1 MGPSSYKYEE
11 RATERT
17 PRRTGIRIFGVPVR
31 LHFTF
36 VLLVIFLVAAGA
48 QGGQSAINNAIYIL
62 ALFTCVLLH
71 ELGHAAVSKR
81 YGINTA
87 EIVLYPIGG
96 VARLEK
102 SPKPKE
108 ELWIALAGPAVNL
121 LIAAA
126 LAALLLPF
134 GVAEAFASVRQPD
147 DANLLARIAVMNII
161 LAGFNMIPAF
171 PMDGGRVLRSLMAR
185 WTSEDVATRRAAAA
199 GRAVAIVMGIVAV
212 VTFQFFLLFIAI
224 FVYLGATQETAA
236 VTGRTLTT
244 GARVR
249 SAMVTEFES
258 LQHGNTIR
266 EAAARLLAT
275 SQQDF
280 PIVLGQQVIGL
291 LGRNA
296 LLRGMAVDGPDAYV
310 AGIMERN
317 FPRVHPDD
325 QLEDVLPVMAETSCA
340 LVLDEGERLVGL
352 LTRENLSEYLMLRRV
367 GMEPVRQA

>member
-1 MGPSSYKYEE
+1 MGPSSHKYEE
-11 RATERT
+11 RQPERT
-17 PRRTGIRIFGVPVR
+17 PSRGGVRILGVPVR

-36 VLLVIFLVAAGA
+36 VLLVIFLVAAGV
-48 QGGQSAINNAIYIL
+48 QGGQSAMNNAVYIL

-71 ELGHAAVSKR
+71 ELGHVAVSKR
-81 YGINTA
+81 YGINTV

-121 LIAAA
+121 LIAAGLSA
-126 LAALLLPF
+126 FLLPF
-134 GVAEAFASVRQPD
+134 GVREAFATLSNPT
-147 DANLLARIAVMNII
+147 DANLFARIAVGNLV
-161 LAGFNMIPAF
+161 LAAFNMIPAF
-171 PMDGGRVLRSLMAR
+171 PMDGGRVLRALLAR
-185 WTSEDVATRRAAAA
+185 WSSDDVATRRAAAA
-199 GRAVAIVMGIVAV
+199 GRVFAILIGIYALIS
-212 VTFQFFLLFIAI
+212 FQFFLLFIAI

-236 VTGRTLTT
+236 VTGRTLTI

-249 SAMVTEFES
+249 QAMVTEFET

-266 EAAARLLAT
+266 EAANRLLAT

-280 PIVLGQQVIGL
+280 PIVLGQQVMGL

-317 FPRVHPDD
+317 FPRVHPED
-325 QLEDVLPVMAETSCA
+325 QLEEVLPVMAETSCA
-340 LVLDEGERLVGL
+340 LVMDDNENLVGL
-352 LTRENLSEYLMLRRV
+352 LTRENLSEYLMLRKV
-367 GMEPVRQA
+367 GMEPVQQA